1 MVTLG
6 RLDNTPIGTIWAA
19 AADSTLLA
27 VSLWDDPT
35 RLADDAARLTGETP
49 DLAAPPGPIVIAA
62 LAQLNEYL
70 RGERRV
76 FDLPL
81 PWPALTPFAREV
93 LTRVYAV
100 PYGQTSSYGAIA
112 AEMGRS
118 GAVRAV
124 GQANANNPI
133 PIIIP
138 CHRVLGTDGKL
149 HGYGARGGLETKA
162 WLLRLEG
169 SWLV

>member
-1 MVTLG
+1 MLTLG
-6 RLDNTPIGTIWAA
+6 RLDDTPIGTIWAA
-19 AADSTLLA
+19 AADSALLA

-35 RLADDAARLTGETP
+35 RLAADAGRLTDEAL
-49 DLAAPPGPIVIAA
+49 DMAAPPGPIVVAA
-62 LAQLNEYL
+62 LAQLDEYL
-70 RGERRV
+70 RGERQV

-81 PWPALTPFAREV
+81 PWR
-93 LTRVYAV
+93 
-100 PYGQTSSYGAIA
+100 TSSYGAIA
-112 AEMGRS
+112 AEMGRP

-133 PIIIP
+133 PIVIP
-138 CHRVLGTDGKL
+138 CHRILGTDGKL

>member
-6 RLDNTPIGTIWAA
+6 RLDDTPIGTIWAA
-19 AADSTLLA
+19 ASDSTLLA

-35 RLADDAARLTGETP
+35 RLAADAGRLSGATP
-49 DLAAPPGPIVIAA
+49 DMSAPAGSLVVAA
-62 LAQLNEYL
+62 LAQLAEFL
-70 RGERRV
+70 RGERQV
-76 FDLPL
+76 FELPL
-81 PWPALTPFAREV
+81 PWPMLTPFARAV
-93 LTRVYAV
+93 LERVYGV

-112 AEMGRS
+112 AELGRP

-138 CHRVLGTDGKL
+138 CHRILGTDGKL

-169 SWLV
+169 SWLL